1 MPGPATTSLADQV
14 ARVGTVNEDLL
25 ERVRHEVLT
34 VATGW
39 QKEYGQY
46 QSGGWGTVSLMNA
59 SGDPADVQIADCT
72 PVETSLLTAMPQTRA
87 FLRGLGLDY
96 MWVRLAK
103 LGTNSYL
110 WEHRDYTEL
119 DQVERYRLHVPVLT
133 NSSAMLVT
141 GGSSVLLTA
150 GGIWRLTPTYAHG
163 VCNLLGPE
171 RIHLIADCY
180 PSARLSQL
188 TARAEL
194 PQVGVRQLPSL
205 DDSDV
210 DRHSNTAF
218 NLASLGYVSTA
229 EQYLLRLFYAHAL
242 PEGRLYDLII
252 ALHRCR
258 ADHDAVE
265 AWQNRKALMLG
276 HPLNG
281 TPKGDS
287 P

>member
-1 MPGPATTSLADQV
+1 MAGPATTSLTDQV
-14 ARVGTVNEDLL
+14 ACVDTVNEDLL

-34 VATGW
+34 VPTGW

-46 QSGGWGTVSLMNA
+46 QSG
-59 SGDPADVQIADCT
+59 
-72 PVETSLLTAMPQTRA
+72 
-87 FLRGLGLDY
+87 
-96 MWVRLAK
+96 
-103 LGTNSYL
+103 
-110 WEHRDYTEL
+110 
-119 DQVERYRLHVPVLT
+119 
-133 NSSAMLVT
+133 
-141 GGSSVLLTA
+141 
-150 GGIWRLTPTYAHG
+150 
-163 VCNLLGPE
+163 
-171 RIHLIADCY
+171 
-180 PSARLSQL
+180 ARLSQL

-194 PQVGVRQLPSL
+194 LQASARKLPSL

-258 ADHDAVE
+258 ADHGAVE
-265 AWQNRKALMLG
+265 AWQSRKALMLG
-276 HPLNG
+276 HPLNS